1 MCLMRNMFTT
11 LWEALKCDKLLL
23 FYCFQDSLFTFAFWN
38 LILVCIGMSLWG
50 HLAWSLLSY
59 LDIYIHASHQVSEV
73 FSPFIQIL
81 SLSSSGTTMV
91 CVHPFSVSCRSLS
104 FCLLFFNLVFS
115 VPHTEIGNSIIL
127 LSNSMILFPQRII
140 AQICLESFILVIL
153 YISSSE
159 FLFGF
164 FLLFL
169 APYWHFHFV

>member
-1 MCLMRNMFTT
+1 M
-11 LWEALKCDKLLL
+11 
-23 FYCFQDSLFTFAFWN
+23 
-38 LILVCIGMSLWG
+38 
-50 HLAWSLLSY
+50 SY

-169 APYWHFHFV
+169 APY